1 MTAIDAKRKNSL
13 VSKGVHTFKITKS
26 EEKIGKESKEP
37 YWNFVLTCQDKGPDE
52 GVGLFLMISL
62 SAAARFKV
70 DQFLDAI
77 GAPAEGSLDHPQCVG
92 KTLRAEVKWDEYQG
106 NLKAVAAV
114 LIPFGAEY
122 TPKPETTAPVST
134 TAGFEVGTKKPSV
147 PEMAGTETKAPF

>member
-37 YWNFVLTCQDKGPDE
+37 YWNFQLSCQDEGPDK
-52 GVGLFLMISL
+52 GLTVFLMISL
-62 SAAARFKV
+62 TPAARFKV

-77 GAPAEGSLDHPQCVG
+77 GAPGEGSIDHPQCVG
-92 KTLRAEVKWDEYQG
+92 KTLRSEIKWDEYQG

-122 TPKPETTAPVST
+122 TPKPEATALVST
-134 TAGFEVGTKKPSV
+134 TAGFEPGVRNSV
-147 PEMAGTETKAPF
+147 PEMSEEATKAPF